1 MFSSRKLQ
9 TSIPSVPRQASEP
22 AEDNNQEDEFGM
34 ADDSIIDA
42 DLEVSNSSG
51 DTQEAEFIGAAQKDP
66 PAGPSIK
73 PFKKP
78 NIQTKRKTLKSDA
91 INQLLSLEKRKI
103 EQFEK
108 CMKVKRHV
116 KNLRKMKTIISL

>member
-1 MFSSRKLQ
+1 M
-9 TSIPSVPRQASEP
+9 
-22 AEDNNQEDEFGM
+22 
-34 ADDSIIDA
+34 
-42 DLEVSNSSG
+42 
-51 DTQEAEFIGAAQKDP
+51 
-66 PAGPSIK
+66 K

-78 NIQTKRKTLKSDA
+78 NIQMKWKILSDA

-116 KNLRKMKTIISL
+116 KNLRKMKTVIFLRGHCLIFMMSPDRGSSLSEHVYNKF